1 MELDESEFYNQLL
14 DYNNILYLCHRNA
27 DPDALGSAFALK
39 EAIGGTIG
47 VVDGCDRVASQIARQ
62 LNIEYVLSPKGD
74 YDFVV
79 VVDTSTPAQL
89 NGFPLK
95 SYAVIDHH
103 ATSSLSENSAFFLHR
118 NKSSTAEIVLEI
130 LKKMGA
136 PIMRRTAF
144 ALLSGIITDTG
155 NFRHASS
162 DSFKAVAELMDISGI
177 EYNEVIDLLSSVPQD
192 VSMRIAFLKAAQ
204 RSIIE
209 RVDDWIIVSS
219 HVNSFG
225 GAAASSLVS
234 IGADVA
240 FVGAKRD
247 DVVKVSGRARRE
259 IQNAGINLAKL
270 MEDISARFNGTGG
283 GHEGAAGMDASGEV
297 ETILAA
303 CVGYARDSITKKES
317 SGTLKGNVNIGS
329 EKNNEDSIIT

>member
-47 VVDGCDRVASQIARQ
+47 VIDGCDRVASQIARQ
-62 LNIEYVLSPKGD
+62 LNIEFVTNPAED
-74 YDFVV
+74 YDIVV

-89 NGFPLK
+89 NDFQLK

-103 ATSSLSENSAFFLHR
+103 ATTSLNQNAVFYLHR
-118 NKSSTAEIVLEI
+118 NKSSTAEIVLGV
-130 LKKMGA
+130 LKIMGA

-144 ALLSGIITDTG
+144 ALLAGIITDTG

-162 DSFKAVAELMDISGI
+162 DSFKAVAELLELSGI
-177 EYNEVIDLLSSVPQD
+177 EYSEVMDILSSVPQD

-204 RSIIE
+204 RTNIE

-219 HVNSFG
+219 QVSSFG
-225 GAAASSLVS
+225 GAAASSLIS

-240 FVGAKRD
+240 FVASKKD
-247 DVVKVSGRARRE
+247 DVVKVSARARRE
-259 IQNAGINLAKL
+259 AQNAGVNLATL
-270 MEDISARFNGTGG
+270 MEDISVKFKGTGG
-283 GHEGAAGMDASGEV
+283 GHEGAAGMDVIGETESVLASCV
-297 ETILAA
+297 EGI
-303 CVGYARDSITKKES
+303 KKS
-317 SGTLKGNVNIGS
+317 LMK
-329 EKNNEDSIIT
+329 K

>member
-47 VVDGCDRVASQIARQ
+47 VVDGCDRVASQIANQ
-62 LNIEYVLSPKGD
+62 LKIEYVLEPKGE
-74 YDFVV
+74 YDLVV
-79 VVDTSTPAQL
+79 VVDTSTPGQL
-89 NGFPLK
+89 NGFPLGA
-95 SYAVIDHH
+95 YAVIDHH
-103 ATSSLSENSAFFLHR
+103 ATSSLNENAVFFLHR
-118 NKSSTAEIVLEI
+118 NRSSTAEIVLEV

-144 ALLSGIITDTG
+144 ALLAGIVTDTG

-162 DSFKAVAELMDISGI
+162 DSFKAVAELMDHSGI
-177 EYNEVIDLLSSVPQD
+177 RYNEVIDLLSSVPQD

-204 RSIIE
+204 RCVIE

-219 HVNSFG
+219 HLNSFG

-247 DVVKVSGRARRE
+247 DVVKVSARARRE
-259 IQNAGINLAKL
+259 IQSAGINLAKL
-270 MEDISARFNGTGG
+270 MEDISAKFNGTGG
-283 GHEGAAGMDASGEV
+283 GHEGAAGMDLSGETDV
-297 ETILAA
+297 ILLA
-303 CVGYARDSITKKES
+303 CVDYVKASLSKKDKP
-317 SGTLKGNVNIGS
+317 GTTETNVNPVP
-329 EKNNEDSIIT
+329 